1 MPKKACIDTTKISD
15 TTKAKDIRAKA
26 GISATC
32 TADSKCGI
40 CFKVSEGN
48 AEEMKK

>member
-15 TTKAKDIRAKA
+15 TTKADDIRAKA

-32 TADSKCGI
+32 TDSKCGI
-40 CFKVSEGN
+40 CFNVREGN